1 MEFNLETYYKLVEWA
16 SSKEGILVALVVLY
30 FAWFF
35 IPAVRVSFFES
46 EEGGK
51 DSLITKIIVF
61 IVVFVI
67 IPPLLILGIIL
78 DFLGLLSEEEGV
90 EV

>member
-1 MEFNLETYYKLVEWA
+1 MEFSLETYYKLLEW
-16 SSKEGILVALVVLY
+16 SSSREGILVALIVLY

-35 IPAVRVSFFES
+35 IPAVQVSFFDS
-46 EEGGK
+46 EGERT
-51 DSLITKIIVF
+51 DPLTKVIVF

-67 IPPLLILGIIL
+67 IPPILMLGIIL